1 MNDFM
6 LTAILIDDEELS
18 LNSLKTKILKHC
30 PQVKI
35 LAVCNNPMQGIEA
48 IETLKPNILFLDIE
62 MPGMNGFVLLQNLK
76 YRDVE
81 IVFVTA
87 YDHYAIKAIKYSAF
101 DYLVK
106 PIEVCSL
113 KESIKRLAE
122 KKKSS
127 SESRIKLLLDNALT
141 KKDQFS
147 KIMIT
152 STDTIYFV
160 NVDEIIYLESQA
172 NYSNVFL
179 LNGVKYVTTRSL
191 KEFQELL
198 PENNFL
204 RIHNSYIINL
214 KFLRKYTQ
222 KEGGQIEMERNIV
235 LPVSRRRKIDFFRL
249 INKD

>member
-6 LTAILIDDEELS
+6 LTAILIDDEEPS

-30 PQVKI
+30 PQLEI
-35 LAVCNNPMQGIEA
+35 LAACSDPLQGIEA
-48 IETLKPNILFLDIE
+48 IETLKPDILFLDIE
-62 MPGMNGFVLLQNLK
+62 MPGMNGFLLLQKLK

-81 IVFVTA
+81 IIFVTA
-87 YDHYAIKAIKYSAF
+87 YDHYAIKAIKFSAF

-106 PIEVCSL
+106 PIETCVL
-113 KESIKRLAE
+113 KESIKRVTE
-122 KKKSS
+122 KKKFS
-127 SESRIKLLLDNALT
+127 SERRIELLLDNALT

-152 STDTIYFV
+152 SIDTIYFLNV
-160 NVDEIIYLESQA
+160 NEIVYIEAKA

-179 LNGVKYVTTRSL
+179 LNDVKYLATRSL
-191 KEFQELL
+191 MSFQEIL

-214 KFLRKYTQ
+214 NFLKKYIQ
-222 KEGGQIEMERNIV
+222 KRGAKIELEGDIV
-235 LPVSRRRKIDFFRL
+235 LPVSRRRKEDFLRL
-249 INKD
+249 IHKK